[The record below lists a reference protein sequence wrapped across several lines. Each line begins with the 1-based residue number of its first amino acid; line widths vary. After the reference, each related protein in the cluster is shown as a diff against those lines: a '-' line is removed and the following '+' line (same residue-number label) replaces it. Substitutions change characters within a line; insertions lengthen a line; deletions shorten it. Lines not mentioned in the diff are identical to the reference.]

1 MNVKIVSLH
10 WQNMND
16 RIVWGQRKVF
26 NKFNIPI
33 TQHCIDGLDHA
44 DWMQWVTDTTTNA
57 PLILF
62 VDVDCI
68 ITDPNK
74 VSDWVRKSLDGALV
88 GNIQSTNHLGAEVAK
103 KTFAAPSFLVLNK
116 NVYEGLGK
124 PSFKATPYGD
134 VAQLLTDTWRMRQAP
149 VHLIPITHFEK
160 PKWALAGVPDSY
172 GIGTTF
178 GDCNYHL
185 FESRNNDHIDMFCN
199 KVEEVMKK

>member
-16 RIVWGQRKVF
+16 RIVWGQGNVF
-26 NKFNIPI
+26 KKFNIPI

-44 DWMQWVTDTTTNA
+44 DWMQWVTDTSTV

-68 ITDPNK
+68 ITDPKK
-74 VSDWVRKSLDGALV
+74 VSYWVTKAANGALV

-103 KTFAAPSFLVLNK
+103 KTFAAPSFMVVNK
-116 NVYEGLGK
+116 NVYEQLDK
-124 PSFKATPYGD
+124 PSFKASPHGD
-134 VAQLLTDTWRMRQAP
+134 VGQLLTDTWRFRSIP
-149 VHLIPITHFEK
+149 VHLIPVTHFEQ

-185 FESRNNDHIDMFCN
+185 FESRNNDNVDLFCN